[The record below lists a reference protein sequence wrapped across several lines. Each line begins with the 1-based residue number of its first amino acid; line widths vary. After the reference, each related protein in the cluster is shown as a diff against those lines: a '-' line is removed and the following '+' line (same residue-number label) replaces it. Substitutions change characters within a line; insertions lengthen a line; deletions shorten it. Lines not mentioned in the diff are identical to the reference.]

1 MAIFR
6 QPFRKQV
13 PNRYNASVWQKF
25 HILSRAQVFVLAG
38 LCAVVIALAVALASI
53 PTDGTSWNR
62 FLGFS
67 PQFDPFVNFGS
78 AFLTVL
84 PLLLG
89 YYHLARLG
97 VLVSLAVSA
106 VMFWANSNLCVLRI
120 RHSTGGSF
128 SDVARGCICGRLATA
143 YDDGS
148 MGTHEG
154 IQFPRNPE
162 CTAIAAPSTSAQ
174 ISQLT

>member
-1 MAIFR
+1 MALDGPNSACCVNEVGAILR

-13 PNRYNASVWQKF
+13 PNRYNAAVWQKF

-67 PQFDPFVNFGS
+67 RQFDPFINFGS
-78 AFLTVL
+78 AFVTVL

-97 VLVSLAVSA
+97 ALVGLAVSA
-106 VMFWANSNLCVLRI
+106 AMFWATQVSAFFVFAFQLVGSSLVLQ
-120 RHSTGGSF
+120 
-128 SDVARGCICGRLATA
+128 RLHAWSSG
-143 YDDGS
+143 Y
-148 MGTHEG
+148 
-154 IQFPRNPE
+154 
-162 CTAIAAPSTSAQ
+162 C
-174 ISQLT
+174 L

>member
-1 MAIFR
+1 M
-6 QPFRKQV
+6 
-13 PNRYNASVWQKF
+13 WQKF

-67 PQFDPFVNFGS
+67 RQFDPFINFGS
-78 AFLTVL
+78 AFVTVL

-89 YYHLARLG
+89 YYHWARLG
-97 VLVSLAVSA
+97 ALVGLAVSA
-106 VMFWANSNLCVLRI
+106 AMFWATQVSAFFVFAFQLV
-120 RHSTGGSF
+120 GSSF
-128 SDVARGCICGRLATA
+128 GVARGCICGRLATA

-148 MGTHEG
+148 MGTLEG
-154 IQFPRNPE
+154 KQIPSQSRMHSDR
-162 CTAIAAPSTSAQ
+162 CT
-174 ISQLT
+174 

>member
-1 MAIFR
+1 MTEVSHPEPSASFR
-6 QPFRKQV
+6 PGRV
-13 PNRYNASVWQKF
+13 VCGCDCP
-25 HILSRAQVFVLAG
+25 SRCTCFDSYGRDFV
-38 LCAVVIALAVALASI
+38 
-53 PTDGTSWNR
+53 DR

-67 PQFDPFVNFGS
+67 RQFDPFVNFGS

-97 VLVSLAVSA
+97 VLVGLAVSA

-148 MGTHEG
+148 MGAHEG

-174 ISQLT
+174 IPQLT